1 MENQNNT
8 EEHVAPVKSGAT
20 SQQKKWVIIGVVI
33 LAALYILKSFIFSPE
48 NINERMIESATD
60 GEYDV
65 SIDKD
70 GGYTTTSKDGE
81 SVNVT
86 SGGTAKVPDNWP
98 STVPIPSGVKV
109 EYAAVMAGQDSANV
123 STLNYTTDKSA
134 ESISDLYKTE
144 LAQNGWTIQAQVATG
159 DGFMLTAMRSEEE
172 AVSVYIT
179 SAEGKTNVMLSV
191 QEKK

>member
-1 MENQNNT
+1 MENQDNT
-8 EEHVAPVKSGAT
+8 GEQVAPVKSEVS

-33 LAALYILKSFIFSPE
+33 LVVLYIFKSFIFSPE
-48 NINERMIESATD
+48 NITERMIESATN

-65 SIDKD
+65 SIDTD
-70 GGYTTTSKDGE
+70 GAYTATSNDGE

-86 SGGTAKVPDNWP
+86 SGGTAKIPDNWP

-109 EYAAVMAGQDSANV
+109 EYAAVMTGQDGENV
-123 STLNYTTDKSA
+123 STLNYTTNDSA
-134 ESISDLYKTE
+134 ESISELYKTE
-144 LAQNGWTIQAQVATG
+144 LSQNGWTIQAQVATG

-191 QEKK
+191 QGS